1 MSVVQYFHHRAAS
14 LNVSDIFTLACNA
27 KRSRPSVA
35 SKAIGAVNAA
45 SKNSGE
51 PSMIPTRTWSRIRK
65 TQYGNLLFV
74 LIRGFDKPEIDQPGM
89 RGQHPRRLFPQ
100 VNQSRRFTPLATRI
114 RCSSAI
120 AIGYRPAFSDGF
132 LTPHRMI
139 QTWSSPCL
147 TRQSSKFTATRR
159 KAGYPVNC

>member
-1 MSVVQYFHHRAAS
+1 MQYFHHRAAS

-74 LIRGFDKPEIDQPGM
+74 LIRGFDKPEIGQPGM

-100 VNQSRRFTPLATRI
+100 VNH
-114 RCSSAI
+114 
-120 AIGYRPAFSDGF
+120 SDGF

-139 QTWSSPCL
+139 QTWSSPCS

>member
-1 MSVVQYFHHRAAS
+1 MQYFHHRAAS

-74 LIRGFDKPEIDQPGM
+74 LIRGFDKPEIGQPGM
-89 RGQHPRRLFPQ
+89 RGQHPPSPLPTGQSFRRIFDAASDDPDMEFAMLDATIVKVHRHAQ
-100 VNQSRRFTPLATRI
+100 KSRLPGQLLKTILSGLGAHSRMTPI
-114 RCSSAI
+114 C
-120 AIGYRPAFSDGF
+120 
-132 LTPHRMI
+132 
-139 QTWSSPCL
+139 
-147 TRQSSKFTATRR
+147 
-159 KAGYPVNC
+159 